1 MRAHVGRLSVPRN
14 TSLNCTMPELVNS
27 SVGSFAGTRLDE
39 RTTEWPFDSKYCRN
53 LLRMSETFMLY
64 RAHPHRGRAQ
74 SVRLDLQTVD

>member
-1 MRAHVGRLSVPRN
+1 MPRN

-64 RAHPHRGRAQ
+64 RAHPASWQGAVSQVGFANR
-74 SVRLDLQTVD
+74 